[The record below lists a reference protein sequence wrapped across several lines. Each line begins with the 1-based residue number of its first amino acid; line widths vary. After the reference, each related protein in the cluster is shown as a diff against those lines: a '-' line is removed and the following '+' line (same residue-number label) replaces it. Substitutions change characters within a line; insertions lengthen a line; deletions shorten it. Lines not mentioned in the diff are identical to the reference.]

1 MILVIHSFPFSCVDE
16 GEDAFGSD
24 ISFLYS
30 CLRMHPLNGQF
41 ELPSFIK
48 TTPYPHQHLALCWM
62 LSREGR
68 AVSQEEE
75 DRIAKSSSAI
85 HPLFVHLHD
94 NSKYFFAPRTFF
106 MTDVPMT
113 NLVQR
118 QGGVLC
124 DMMGLGKTF
133 EMLALILLHPR
144 EEGERAL
151 KGEALKGEEVKGEE
165 GSMEALKGEE
175 VKGEEGSMEAL
186 ERIACGMRRKRKH
199 GQEQPVA
206 AITSVKRPT
215 PSENTTQL
223 TIPPATPPQTT
234 NTTTLRPRERSFIE
248 FIWTHLGM
256 SVVNWGDAFNAS
268 SASNHRHQLE
278 VVLNQDDSY
287 EEKPSRSDDSA
298 EQQPSLLCVD
308 LSFLPVSPKYVV
320 NTEGCCVR
328 SG

>member
-48 TTPYPHQHLALCWM
+48 TAPYPHQHLALCWM

-144 EEGERAL
+144 EGSEKAL
-151 KGEALKGEEVKGEE
+151 KREEVKGEE
-165 GSMEALKGEE
+165 LKGEE

-256 SVVNWGDAFNAS
+256 SVVNWADAFNAS

-278 VVLNQDDSY
+278 VLLNQDDSY

-308 LSFLPVSPKYVV
+308 LNFLPVSPKYVV

>member
-165 GSMEALKGEE
+165 GSMEAL
-175 VKGEEGSMEAL
+175 

-248 FIWTHLGM
+248 FIWTHLGL

-278 VVLNQDDSY
+278 VLLNQDDSY

>member
-144 EEGERAL
+144 EGSEKAL
-151 KGEALKGEEVKGEE
+151 KREEVKGEE
-165 GSMEALKGEE
+165 LKGEE

-223 TIPPATPPQTT
+223 TIPPATPSQTT

-256 SVVNWGDAFNAS
+256 SVVNWADAFNAS

-278 VVLNQDDSY
+278 VLLNQDDSY

>member
-113 NLVQR
+113 NLAQR

-151 KGEALKGEEVKGEE
+151 KG
-165 GSMEALKGEE
+165 EALKGEE

-278 VVLNQDDSY
+278 VLLNQDDSY

>member
-144 EEGERAL
+144 EEGDRAL
-151 KGEALKGEEVKGEE
+151 KG
-165 GSMEALKGEE
+165 EALKGEE

-278 VVLNQDDSY
+278 VLLNQDDSY

>member
-48 TTPYPHQHLALCWM
+48 TAPYPHQHLALCWM

-151 KGEALKGEEVKGEE
+151 KGEESKGELNQAKE
-165 GSMEALKGEE
+165 
-175 VKGEEGSMEAL
+175 SMEAL

-199 GQEQPVA
+199 GQERPVA

-278 VVLNQDDSY
+278 VLLNQDDSY

-308 LSFLPVSPKYVV
+308 LSFLLVSPKYVV

>member
-165 GSMEALKGEE
+165 GSMEAL
-175 VKGEEGSMEAL
+175 

-234 NTTTLRPRERSFIE
+234 NTTTLRPRERCFIE

-278 VVLNQDDSY
+278 VLLNQDDSY

>member
-1 MILVIHSFPFSCVDE
+1 MTILVALPFQFSCVDE

-41 ELPSFIK
+41 ELPSFVK

-94 NSKYFFAPRTFF
+94 NSKYFVAPRTFF

-144 EEGERAL
+144 EGSEKAL
-151 KGEALKGEEVKGEE
+151 EGEALKGEE
-165 GSMEALKGEE
+165 GSMEE
-175 VKGEEGSMEAL
+175 L

-199 GQEQPVA
+199 SQERSLTV
-206 AITSVKRPT
+206 ITSVKRT
-215 PSENTTQL
+215 APSEENTLQPST
-223 TIPPATPPQTT
+223 TPTTPPQTL
-234 NTTTLRPRERSFIE
+234 NTTTLRPRERSFVK
-248 FIWTHLGM
+248 FVWTHLGL
-256 SVVNWGDAFNAS
+256 SVVNWEDAFNAS
-268 SASNHRHQLE
+268 SASNHRHKLE
-278 VVLNQDDSY
+278 ALLNQDDSY
-287 EEKPSRSDDSA
+287 EEKPSRSDSSA
-298 EQQPSLLCVD
+298 ELQSSLLCVD
-308 LSFLPVSPKYVV
+308 LSFLPASPMHVA

-328 SG
+328 AG

>member
-165 GSMEALKGEE
+165 GSMEAL
-175 VKGEEGSMEAL
+175 

-234 NTTTLRPRERSFIE
+234 NTTTLRPRERSFVE

-278 VVLNQDDSY
+278 VLLNQDDSY

>member
-94 NSKYFFAPRTFF
+94 NPKYFFAPRTFF

-144 EEGERAL
+144 E
-151 KGEALKGEEVKGEE
+151 
-165 GSMEALKGEE
+165 GSDRALKGEE

-199 GQEQPVA
+199 GQW
-206 AITSVKRPT
+206 
-215 PSENTTQL
+215 
-223 TIPPATPPQTT
+223 
-234 NTTTLRPRERSFIE
+234 LR
-248 FIWTHLGM
+248 
-256 SVVNWGDAFNAS
+256 
-268 SASNHRHQLE
+268 
-278 VVLNQDDSY
+278 
-287 EEKPSRSDDSA
+287 
-298 EQQPSLLCVD
+298 
-308 LSFLPVSPKYVV
+308 
-320 NTEGCCVR
+320 
-328 SG
+328 

>member
-144 EEGERAL
+144 EEGKRAL
-151 KGEALKGEEVKGEE
+151 KG
-165 GSMEALKGEE
+165 EALKGEE

-278 VVLNQDDSY
+278 VLLNQDDSY

>member
-1 MILVIHSFPFSCVDE
+1 
-16 GEDAFGSD
+16 
-24 ISFLYS
+24 
-30 CLRMHPLNGQF
+30 
-41 ELPSFIK
+41 
-48 TTPYPHQHLALCWM
+48 
-62 LSREGR
+62 
-68 AVSQEEE
+68 
-75 DRIAKSSSAI
+75 
-85 HPLFVHLHD
+85 
-94 NSKYFFAPRTFF
+94 
-106 MTDVPMT
+106 
-113 NLVQR
+113 
-118 QGGVLC
+118 
-124 DMMGLGKTF
+124 
-133 EMLALILLHPR
+133 
-144 EEGERAL
+144 
-151 KGEALKGEEVKGEE
+151 
-165 GSMEALKGEE
+165 
-175 VKGEEGSMEAL
+175 MEAL

-278 VVLNQDDSY
+278 VLLNQDDSY

>member
-144 EEGERAL
+144 EEGDRAL
-151 KGEALKGEEVKGEE
+151 KG
-165 GSMEALKGEE
+165 EALKGEE

-278 VVLNQDDSY
+278 VLLNQDDSY

-308 LSFLPVSPKYVV
+308 LSFLPVSPKYMV

>member
-165 GSMEALKGEE
+165 GSMEAL
-175 VKGEEGSMEAL
+175 

-199 GQEQPVA
+199 GLGRPVA

-215 PSENTTQL
+215 PSENTSQS

-278 VVLNQDDSY
+278 VLLNQDDSY

>member
-94 NSKYFFAPRTFF
+94 NPKYFFAPRTFF

-144 EEGERAL
+144 EEGDRAL
-151 KGEALKGEEVKGEE
+151 KGEALKGEEVNGED
-165 GSMEALKGEE
+165 
-175 VKGEEGSMEAL
+175 GSMEAL

-278 VVLNQDDSY
+278 VLLNQDDSY

>member
-94 NSKYFFAPRTFF
+94 NPKYFFAPRTFF

-151 KGEALKGEEVKGEE
+151 KGE
-165 GSMEALKGEE
+165 E

-199 GQEQPVA
+199 GQERPVA

-278 VVLNQDDSY
+278 VLLNQDDSY

>member
-144 EEGERAL
+144 E
-151 KGEALKGEEVKGEE
+151 
-165 GSMEALKGEE
+165 GSDRALKGEE

-278 VVLNQDDSY
+278 VLLNQDDSY

>member
-165 GSMEALKGEE
+165 GSMEAL
-175 VKGEEGSMEAL
+175 

-278 VVLNQDDSY
+278 VLLNQDDSY

>member
-94 NSKYFFAPRTFF
+94 NPKYFFAPRTFF

-144 EEGERAL
+144 E
-151 KGEALKGEEVKGEE
+151 
-165 GSMEALKGEE
+165 GSDRALKGEE

-199 GQEQPVA
+199 GQERPVA

-215 PSENTTQL
+215 PSENTSQS
-223 TIPPATPPQTT
+223 TIPPATPPQT
-234 NTTTLRPRERSFIE
+234 NATTLRPRERSFIE

-278 VVLNQDDSY
+278 VLLNQDDSY

>member
-151 KGEALKGEEVKGEE
+151 KGEEV
-165 GSMEALKGEE
+165 KGEE

-278 VVLNQDDSY
+278 VLLNQDDSY

>member
-206 AITSVKRPT
+206 AIT
-215 PSENTTQL
+215 
-223 TIPPATPPQTT
+223 
-234 NTTTLRPRERSFIE
+234 LRPRERSFIE

-278 VVLNQDDSY
+278 VLLNQDDSY

>member
-144 EEGERAL
+144 E
-151 KGEALKGEEVKGEE
+151 
-165 GSMEALKGEE
+165 GSDRALKGEE

-199 GQEQPVA
+199 GQERPVA

-215 PSENTTQL
+215 PSENTSQS

-278 VVLNQDDSY
+278 VLLNQDDSY

>member
-94 NSKYFFAPRTFF
+94 NPKYFFAPRTFF

-144 EEGERAL
+144 E
-151 KGEALKGEEVKGEE
+151 
-165 GSMEALKGEE
+165 GSDRALKGEE

-199 GQEQPVA
+199 GQERPVA

-215 PSENTTQL
+215 PSENTSQS
-223 TIPPATPPQTT
+223 TIPPATPPQT
-234 NTTTLRPRERSFIE
+234 NATTLRPRERSFIE
-248 FIWTHLGM
+248 FVWTHLGM

-278 VVLNQDDSY
+278 VLLNQDDSY

>member
-1 MILVIHSFPFSCVDE
+1 MILVIHSFPYSCVDE

-165 GSMEALKGEE
+165 GSMEAL
-175 VKGEEGSMEAL
+175 

-199 GQEQPVA
+199 GQERPVA

-248 FIWTHLGM
+248 FIWTHRGM

-278 VVLNQDDSY
+278 VLLNQDDSY

>member
-41 ELPSFIK
+41 ELPSFVK

-62 LSREGR
+62 FSREGR

-94 NSKYFFAPRTFF
+94 NPKYFFAPRTFF

-165 GSMEALKGEE
+165 GSMEAL
-175 VKGEEGSMEAL
+175 
-186 ERIACGMRRKRKH
+186 ERIACAMRRKRKH
-199 GQEQPVA
+199 GQERTA

-215 PSENTTQL
+215 PSENPLQP
-223 TIPPATPPQTT
+223 TIPPATPPQT

-278 VVLNQDDSY
+278 VLLNQDDSY

-298 EQQPSLLCVD
+298 EQLSLLCVD

>member
-165 GSMEALKGEE
+165 GSMEAL
-175 VKGEEGSMEAL
+175 

-256 SVVNWGDAFNAS
+256 SVVNWGDDFNAS

-278 VVLNQDDSY
+278 VLLNQDDSY

>member
-94 NSKYFFAPRTFF
+94 NPKYFFAPRTFF

-144 EEGERAL
+144 E
-151 KGEALKGEEVKGEE
+151 
-165 GSMEALKGEE
+165 GSDRALKGEE

-199 GQEQPVA
+199 GQERPVA

-215 PSENTTQL
+215 PSENTSQS

-278 VVLNQDDSY
+278 VLLNQDDSY

>member
-144 EEGERAL
+144 EEGDRAL
-151 KGEALKGEEVKGEE
+151 KG
-165 GSMEALKGEE
+165 EALKGEE

-234 NTTTLRPRERSFIE
+234 NTTTLRPQERSFIE

-278 VVLNQDDSY
+278 VLLNQDDSY

>member
-165 GSMEALKGEE
+165 GSMEAL
-175 VKGEEGSMEAL
+175 

-278 VVLNQDDSY
+278 VLLNQDDSY

-298 EQQPSLLCVD
+298 EQLSLLCVD
-308 LSFLPVSPKYVV
+308 LSFLPVSPKHVV
-320 NTEGCCVR
+320 NTEGCCVC